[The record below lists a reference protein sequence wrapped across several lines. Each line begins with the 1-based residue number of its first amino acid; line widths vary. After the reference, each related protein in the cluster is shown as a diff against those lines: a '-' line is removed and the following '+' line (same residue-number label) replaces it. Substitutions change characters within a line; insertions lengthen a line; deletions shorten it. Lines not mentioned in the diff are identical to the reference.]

1 MQEISKYL
9 NLHEVVPKLPAVL
22 LHSIQDDCLE
32 IREVNTEAEK
42 FQSILERFSVLK
54 DAKYVIF
61 SKFIKKCE
69 HQHEMFIFLNHEGVA
84 VKHISGRELALY
96 GIIKPCSEIK
106 ISEEFAY
113 HEAS

>member
-1 MQEISKYL
+1 MQEISKYI
-9 NLHEVVPKLPAVL
+9 NLQEVVPKLPSVL
-22 LHSIQDDCLE
+22 LQSIQADCLE
-32 IREVNTEAEK
+32 IREIDTSAEK
-42 FQSILERFSVLK
+42 FQSILERFETLK
-54 DAKYVIF
+54 EAQYVIF

-69 HQHEMFIFLNHEGVA
+69 HQHEMFIFINHEGIA

-96 GIIKPCSEIK
+96 GIIKPCSDIK

>member
-1 MQEISKYL
+1 MQEISKYV
-9 NLHEVVPKLPAVL
+9 NLQEVVPKLPAVL
-22 LHSIQDDCLE
+22 LHSIQTDCLE
-32 IREVNTEAEK
+32 IREIDTNAEK
-42 FQSILERFSVLK
+42 FQSILERFEALK
-54 DAKYVIF
+54 DAQYVIF

-106 ISEEFAY
+106 ISDEFTY